1 MKQYQEFKPK
11 VFTWDKMFIFLFG
24 VMFGYFAYSGG
35 NWAVAVSLAVLYV
48 GTFIVSN
55 RVAFNNDNIK
65 ALHDEIEE
73 LKKKYERSNKTEN
86 R

>member
-11 VFTWDKMFIFLFG
+11 VFTWDNIFIFLLG

-35 NWAVAVSLAVLYV
+35 NLAVAVSLAVLYA
-48 GTFIVSN
+48 GTFILSN
-55 RVAFNNDNIK
+55 RVTFNNDNIE

-73 LKKKYERSNKTEN
+73 LKNKYERSNKTEN